1 MNDELKLIL
10 EDIKKDLTEIKE
22 TLNGDRGLVTQ
33 VQLHRQAL
41 KWIYTVSGV
50 VLTTALGWIKLG
62 R

>member
-22 TLNGDRGLVTQ
+22 TLNGDKGLVTQ
-33 VQLHRQAL
+33 VQLNRQAL
-41 KWIYTVSGV
+41 KWIYAVSGV
-50 VLTTALGWIKLG
+50 ILTTALGWFKLG